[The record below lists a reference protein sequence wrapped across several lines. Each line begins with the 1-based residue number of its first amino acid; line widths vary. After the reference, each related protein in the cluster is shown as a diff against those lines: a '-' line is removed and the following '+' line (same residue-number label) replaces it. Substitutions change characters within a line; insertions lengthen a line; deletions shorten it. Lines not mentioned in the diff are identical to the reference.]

1 MCRERL
7 CRVILVDTDIPDTNS
22 VALTT
27 QMRALQGQSIILA
40 MPLRG
45 AGDPEKDAREKG
57 YDGCLQKPFSPDS
70 VQDFLLKFFANQ
82 DLVTVEENVLKVGSF
97 AGKDDRLEKFYGRVL
112 ELSRPALEKVA
123 AACFDEA
130 ILDLSQL
137 PLSPERTARALLEVD
152 RHAKKLGLA
161 LRLAGTP
168 ELAKL
173 LTGFHETASLPF
185 YPNVDAARSAA

>member
-1 MCRERL
+1 
-7 CRVILVDTDIPDTNS
+7 VILVDTDIPETNS

-27 QMRALQGQSIILA
+27 QMRALQGQATILA

-57 YDGCLQKPFSPDS
+57 FDGCLQKPFSPDC
-70 VQDFLLKFFANQ
+70 VQDFLLKYFANQ
-82 DLVTVEENVLKVGSF
+82 DFLTVEDNVLKVGAF
-97 AGKDDRLEKFYGRVL
+97 TGKDDRLEKFYGRVI

-123 AACFDEA
+123 AACFDDA
-130 ILDLSQL
+130 ILDLTQM

-152 RHAKKLGLA
+152 RQAKKLGLS

-185 YPNVDAARSAA
+185 FPNVDAARSAA